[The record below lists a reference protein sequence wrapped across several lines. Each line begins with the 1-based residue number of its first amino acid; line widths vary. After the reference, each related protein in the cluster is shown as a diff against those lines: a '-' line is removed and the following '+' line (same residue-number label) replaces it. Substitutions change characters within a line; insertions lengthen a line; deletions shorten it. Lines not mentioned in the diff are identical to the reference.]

1 LQGKAQAHRWA
12 FMPMRLCLV
21 YLFIWYF
28 KRVDDLLPTFIFL
41 EKKNT
46 SFANPNSGHPVMVEK

>member
-1 LQGKAQAHRWA
+1 
-12 FMPMRLCLV
+12 
-21 YLFIWYF
+21 
-28 KRVDDLLPTFIFL
+28 LPTFIFL